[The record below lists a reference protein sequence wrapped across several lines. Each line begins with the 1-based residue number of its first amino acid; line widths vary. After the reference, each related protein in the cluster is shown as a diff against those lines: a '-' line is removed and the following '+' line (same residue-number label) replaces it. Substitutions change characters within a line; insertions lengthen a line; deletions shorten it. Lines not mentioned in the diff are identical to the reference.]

1 MMTVLNGW
9 DADTLPRTAEPPPA
23 ARAGE
28 RAPRFAYVGTVTDQ
42 QPIEALV
49 EGFARAR
56 ELPGM
61 TDAVLDFYGYFGFFK
76 NTDRRLRKRFA
87 AAADGAGEGDDR
99 VLAPGVHY
107 RGPVSKTALA
117 GVYQDSDVL
126 VFLNGGGRYVTSGK
140 IFEYMAAGRPVVS
153 VHTPGSAAEEVLR
166 DYPLWF
172 NPGGLDPARHRRLD
186 GRGGEGG
193 RGPRRAAGGGGPR
206 LRRPL
211 RAERDPGAARGA
223 AHRPGRPRARRGQV
237 TAMGGGDVGDGDRGD
252 AGAPRVLV
260 LAMDP
265 GLTMDPDPAVSAK
278 RQYARIIGL
287 AATSRRRRGPRSI
300 W

>member
-172 NPGGLDPARHRRLD
+172 NPGGLDPAASPPRW
-186 GRGGEGG
+186 
-193 RGPRRAAGGGGPR
+193 PRR
-206 LRRPL
+206 RR
-211 RAERDPGAARGA
+211 
-223 AHRPGRPRARRGQV
+223 RPRASTSGRWRRPAPTP
-237 TAMGGGDVGDGDRGD
+237 TASSG
-252 AGAPRVLV
+252 
-260 LAMDP
+260 
-265 GLTMDPDPAVSAK
+265 T
-278 RQYARIIGL
+278 
-287 AATSRRRRGPRSI
+287 
-300 W
+300 